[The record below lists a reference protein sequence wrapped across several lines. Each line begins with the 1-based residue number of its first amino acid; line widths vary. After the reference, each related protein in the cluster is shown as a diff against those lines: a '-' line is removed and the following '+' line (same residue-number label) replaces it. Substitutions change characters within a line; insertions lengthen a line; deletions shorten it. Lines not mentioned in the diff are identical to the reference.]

1 MQPGLCLARDNFLA
15 FPLDQPGV
23 TLSCCVK
30 FSRGTGKSHCDFWM
44 KQHVNNLTQV
54 PTVCVCVCVCGRDW
68 GGAEIKEV
76 CSVVHC
82 GPQPTGGRQRQP
94 SINLPPGGLG

>member
-54 PTVCVCVCVCGRDW
+54 PTVCVCVCVCVAGT
-68 GGAEIKEV
+68 GEV
-76 CSVVHC
+76 
-82 GPQPTGGRQRQP
+82 QK
-94 SINLPPGGLG
+94 